1 VTICRNSGPDNT
13 ASRSSDSSDAEI
25 VQFHTIVCEN
35 VEQLDGPA
43 VVQSPEP
50 AARENEALSSDK
62 NLSMA
67 LRLAINARGVI
78 VRLNRS
84 MERKQP
90 LQIVNIG
97 LILQRHCRGWLQL
110 AHSRARVVTH
120 DCARSQRACLFVN
133 EAPCA
138 LDRKP
143 ASATTV

>member
-1 VTICRNSGPDNT
+1 
-13 ASRSSDSSDAEI
+13 
-25 VQFHTIVCEN
+25 
-35 VEQLDGPA
+35 
-43 VVQSPEP
+43 
-50 AARENEALSSDK
+50 
-62 NLSMA
+62 
-67 LRLAINARGVI
+67 
-78 VRLNRS
+78 